1 MSNIQ
6 KLSLGLCIHCLKP
19 NDEAV
24 ICSRCKGLLKSVAK
38 CNSSTLPTLSEGN
51 FSNSCNAKG

>member
-6 KLSLGLCIHCLKP
+6 KISLGLCLHCLKP

-24 ICSRCKGLLKSVAK
+24 ICSRCKGLLKWDKMSHKSIFPTTQETA
-38 CNSSTLPTLSEGN
+38 LPKSH
-51 FSNSCNAKG
+51 

>member
-24 ICSRCKGLLKSVAK
+24 ICSRCKGLLKWDKMSHK
-38 CNSSTLPTLSEGN
+38 SIFPTNPVTALRKSH
-51 FSNSCNAKG
+51 S